1 MHTFRA
7 GLILFVSAGIF
18 TAVSATDARAATIA
32 VAAGGDLQ
40 AALNKALAGD
50 TILLQAGATFTGNFV
65 LPKKT
70 GSTFITVRSSTANS
84 SLPGAGVRMTPAYAG
99 LLAKIKSPNTASA
112 IQTATG
118 AHHWRLL
125 FLELKANSGGYGEIV
140 RLGSSSETVAAN
152 QPHHLLLDRV
162 YIHGD
167 SKLGSKRGIALNSAD
182 TSILNSYISD
192 IKAQGLDSQAIGGW
206 NGPGPYLIENNFLE
220 AAGENVLFG
229 GATPAIQGLVP
240 ANITLRRN
248 LISKNV
254 SWQSAIVSAPTGG
267 KAAPATG
274 GSLAAGAYAYRV
286 VAYAA
291 CGNGVTCRSGSTA
304 DLVATLTAKG
314 SVKVSWSA
322 VSGASS
328 YRVYGRKTGS
338 QTQYW
343 TTTGTSVVDTGA
355 AGTGGGVPTTAG
367 QKWTVKNLIELKNA
381 KQVLI
386 EGNVI
391 ENCWKA
397 DQKGYA
403 VLLTPAN
410 NGLADWTVVRDVLF
424 QHNTVR
430 HVGAAMII
438 NGRDTAQGSEYTENI
453 AVYNNLFT
461 DVSTRWGGPGGLMV
475 VGNGTRDVRVNHNT
489 IDHDGFV
496 VAGTGEANIG
506 FAFLN
511 NMSRHNQWGIYGDY
525 HGAGFDSINVYF
537 PGISMRRTVL
547 AGGTAS
553 KYPTDNLFPAA
564 STFVGNFVNAAGGD
578 YRLAASSAFIG
589 MATDGR
595 NIGADIVRLLAAQK

>member
-1 MHTFRA
+1 MHTLRA
-7 GLILFVSAGIF
+7 GLILFVSAILNVVP
-18 TAVSATDARAATIA
+18 ASDADAATIT

-40 AALNKALAGD
+40 AALNKALPGD
-50 TILLQAGATFTGNFV
+50 TVLLQAGATFTGNFV

-70 GSTFITVRSSTANS
+70 GSTFITVRSSTADS
-84 SLPGAGVRMTPAYAG
+84 SLPAAGVRLTPAYAG
-99 LLAKIKSPNTASA
+99 LLPKIKSPNTASA

-118 AHHWRLL
+118 AHHWRLQ
-125 FLELKANSGGYGEIV
+125 FLELRANSGGYGEIV

-152 QPHHLLLDRV
+152 QPHHLLLDRL

-182 TSILNSYISD
+182 TSILSSYISD
-192 IKAQGLDSQAIGGW
+192 IKAQGLDSQAICGW

-220 AAGENVLFG
+220 ATGENVMFG
-229 GATPAIQGLVP
+229 GADPAIQGLVP

-248 LISKNV
+248 LISKNLQ
-254 SWQSAIVSAPTGG
+254 WQSAIVTAPANG
-267 KAAPATG
+267 KAAPAAG

-286 VAYAA
+286 VAYVP
-291 CGNGVTCRSGSTA
+291 CGNGVTCRSGASA

-314 SVKVSWSA
+314 SVNVSWSA

-328 YRVYGRKTGS
+328 YRVYGRKIGS

-343 TTTGTSVVDTGA
+343 TTTGTSAMDTGA
-355 AGTGGGVPTTAG
+355 AGTGGTVPTTAG

-381 KQVLI
+381 KLVLI
-386 EGNVI
+386 EGNII

-410 NGLADWTVVRDVLF
+410 NGLADWTVVRDVTF
-424 QHNTVR
+424 QYNTVR
-430 HVGAAMII
+430 HVGAAMLL
-438 NGRDTAQGSEYTENI
+438 NGRDTAQGSEYTQNI
-453 AVYNNLFT
+453 AVWRNLFT
-461 DVSTRWGGPGGLMV
+461 DVSTRWGGPGGFMV
-475 VGNGTRDVRVNHNT
+475 AGNGTRDVRVNHNT

-506 FAFLN
+506 FVFLN

-537 PGISMRRTVL
+537 PGINMRRNVL

-553 KYPTDNLFPAA
+553 KYPADNLFPAA
-564 STFVGNFVNAAGGD
+564 STFLANFVNAAGGN

-589 MATDGR
+589 MATDGSS
-595 NIGADIVRLLAAQK
+595 IGTDMARLLAAQK